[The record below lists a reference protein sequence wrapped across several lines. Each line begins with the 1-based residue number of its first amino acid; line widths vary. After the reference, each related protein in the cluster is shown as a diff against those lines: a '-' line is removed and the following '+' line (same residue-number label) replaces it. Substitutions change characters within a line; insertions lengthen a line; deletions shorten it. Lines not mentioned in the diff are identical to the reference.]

1 MGEVIALD
9 RTMSNATGETLAPW
23 AGKWRETAGA
33 AFAARG
39 LPNRRVE
46 AWRYSDLS
54 RALGESAPEATE
66 TQAALS
72 LSDVFVA
79 RFEDGVLDEGTSI
92 LPPCVTPLKSVLANP
107 NSPFAGDLGHVNAQ
121 EGHAI
126 LALNAA
132 HAEDGL
138 VLHLGKGKALARP
151 LHLRFSWSAGA
162 DAPAEGRHVRV
173 LVILEE
179 SSSATLVET
188 HAGAPGFAT
197 VVTEL
202 RLGGNA
208 ALHHVRL
215 EQLGAAAR
223 QCSVTTGTLAASS
236 RYRSFYLSTGA
247 HFARHEA
254 LLALEG
260 PGADAQIDGAYL
272 AADSRHC
279 DNTTVIAH
287 KAPDTTSR
295 QTFRGVL
302 GGRARG
308 VYQGCVKVARDAQR
322 TDARQMS
329 RALLLSRNA
338 EIATK
343 PELEILADDV
353 KCSHGATAGEID
365 GAALFFLRARGI
377 PEVEARALLV
387 EAYLSEAV
395 AALED
400 ETLRALATGAIQQW
414 LSAHAG
420 EVTHAD

>member
-9 RTMSNATGETLAPW
+9 RTMSNAKSGTLAPW
-23 AGKWRETAGA
+23 AGKLREAAGA
-33 AFAARG
+33 VFAVRG
-39 LPNRRVE
+39 LPTRRVE

-54 RALGESAPEATE
+54 RALGENAPEATE
-66 TQAALS
+66 TPAL
-72 LSDVFVA
+72 LALPDVFLA
-79 RFEDGVLDEGTSI
+79 RFEDGILDEGASV
-92 LPPCVTPLKSVLANP
+92 LPPGVTAFRAVLTDP
-107 NSPFAGDLGHVNAQ
+107 NSPFAAEIGNINNQ

-126 LALNAA
+126 LALNTA

-138 VLHLGKGKALARP
+138 VLHLGKGEKLARP

-162 DAPAEGRHVRV
+162 TAPAEGRHVRV

-179 SSSATLVET
+179 GASATLVET

-202 RLGGNA
+202 RLGEKA
-208 ALHHVRL
+208 ALHHVRI
-215 EQLGAAAR
+215 EQLGGAAR
-223 QCSVTTGTLAASS
+223 QSSVTTGTLAASAS
-236 RYRSFYLSTGA
+236 YRSFYLSTGA

-302 GGRARG
+302 SGRARG
-308 VYQGCVKVARDAQR
+308 VYQGCVKVAQEAQR

-329 RALLLSRNA
+329 RALLLSRKA

-343 PELEILADDV
+343 PELEIFADDV

-365 GAALFFLRARGI
+365 AAALFFLRARGI

-395 AALED
+395 AALDD
-400 ETLRALATGAIQQW
+400 EALRAVAIAAIQQW

-420 EVTHAD
+420 EVTHVE